1 MKLISGQEGTLYAS
15 AALNLAILIME
26 ETEMCGGDRG
36 SYFLFNPEI
45 EDHRKWKLQQVE
57 GWRWKVLSGLRCK
70 YIDRHGN
77 IWKTPRVGRIG
88 TQGSI
93 GGQGSRTTSVFE
105 LAEDEVIV
113 EGDIN
118 VGGRQACGG
127 DAILNIQ
134 LKSSKNRMWMYGS
147 DETKSNPSFSWPQS
161 TRTPYKMGS
170 FVHYF
175 RGRAGDNIFA
185 LGFGVC
191 RDEELSLGL
200 TEGRGYFVEWTHSK
214 HVLFA
219 RSDRRAIEAL
229 YFGAVLGK
237 GVFAQLFTKLPK
249 HILFHIFSFY

>member
-1 MKLISGQEGTLYAS
+1 M
-15 AALNLAILIME
+15 
-26 ETEMCGGDRG
+26 R
-36 SYFLFNPEI
+36 FI
-45 EDHRKWKLQQVE
+45 E
-57 GWRWKVLSGLRCK
+57 
-70 YIDRHGN
+70 
-77 IWKTPRVGRIG
+77 
-88 TQGSI
+88 
-93 GGQGSRTTSVFE
+93 
-105 LAEDEVIV
+105 
-113 EGDIN
+113 
-118 VGGRQACGG
+118 
-127 DAILNIQ
+127 
-134 LKSSKNRMWMYGS
+134 
-147 DETKSNPSFSWPQS
+147 
-161 TRTPYKMGS
+161 GS

-214 HVLFA
+214 HARFA